1 MRVWMSACIHGFLV
15 YVHNSPVCF
24 RCQVSCV
31 LPLADA
37 FPHAKGVQTFR
48 GLVRSHEFRQ
58 ERASEAFSSSCT
70 LGVQGKDQVC
80 QLLDVLLLEMVF
92 ELLLEQAIQH
102 AHFQEIL
109 TMAQLLTF
117 IKLEL
122 KKALFLYQ
130 EQQYLITV
138 LTYLVGHSYI
148 MKQRK

>member
-80 QLLDVLLLEMVF
+80 QLLDE
-92 ELLLEQAIQH
+92 ARTS
-102 AHFQEIL
+102 AGS
-109 TMAQLLTF
+109 
-117 IKLEL
+117 L
-122 KKALFLYQ
+122 KQVVNTNIRIEK
-130 EQQYLITV
+130 
-138 LTYLVGHSYI
+138 G
-148 MKQRK
+148 K